1 MNAEI
6 ATGTVQSFA
15 QAVAFLKWSYFYRRL
30 LKNPSYYGCEPGLGE
45 EKNREEAIEEF
56 MLAMVKEVRGRAL
69 SPDIDVHP
77 QLHHGL

>member
-1 MNAEI
+1 MLLLMLA
-6 ATGTVQSFA
+6 AAFA
-15 QAVAFLKWSYFYRRL
+15 APPLPREDAAPALPSSKRSY
-30 LKNPSYYGCEPGLGE
+30 GDDGAGE